1 MSFVVRVSP
10 SAKADLLRLYAFLA
24 EKDAVAA
31 RRAMVVIHRAF
42 EGLES
47 FPLSYRKMVRDDPT
61 LREIIIPFGNSGY
74 VASFRI
80 RDDEVRILAIR
91 HQFEDDYL

>member
-1 MSFVVRVSP
+1 M
-10 SAKADLLRLYAFLA
+10 RLYIFLA
-24 EKDAVAA
+24 EKDYRAA
-31 RRAMVVIHRAF
+31 RRSMVAIQRAF
-42 EGLES
+42 DGL
-47 FPLSYRKMVRDDPT
+47 FPFSHRKMGPDDPT

-91 HQFEDDYL
+91 HQIEDDYL